1 MKGGAMGKY
10 FSRMGDGS
18 PIEVTEKEIM
28 ADLVEG
34 SEDAADRG
42 KIEPLTKEEYDH
54 LLDIFCNRSKFVSV
68 EPGNEVIM
76 SYDAGT
82 LKIRRVGVNV
92 DRIQALQIYE
102 KLLGADTMELCHV
115 DYSYKPIKPI
125 AGFEQPILE
134 QALLSTH
141 VPLFYGAM
149 PNLGLYSQ
157 PDGPFPNP
165 SELLPLGK
173 IREAQESYEAAV
185 EDSVKDIVYAGT
197 LMYESGADGINLDTT
212 GAAGDADFLAA
223 LLATEK
229 LKEKYPDI
237 CIEMGMSGEFI
248 LGMHSELTYK
258 GERLAGMFPHKQVKM
273 AEKAGATIFGPVANT
288 NTSKSA
294 AWNLARATTF
304 MKACC
309 EEADIPIHPNMGM
322 GVGGVTV
329 NDQPPV
335 DIVSR
340 SSKAMVEI
348 CRLDG
353 L

>member
-1 MKGGAMGKY
+1 MGKY
-10 FSRMGDGS
+10 FSRLGDGS
-18 PIEVTEKEIM
+18 PIEMSESEIM

-34 SEDAADRG
+34 SEDAAERG
-42 KIEPLTKEEYDH
+42 KIPSLLKEEYDY
-54 LLDIFCNRSKFVSV
+54 LVDIFCSPHKFISV
-68 EPGNEVIM
+68 EPGKEVIL

-102 KLLGADTMELCHV
+102 KIMGADTMELSHV
-115 DYSYKPIKPI
+115 DYSYKPVKPI

-141 VPLFYGAM
+141 IPLFYGAQ

-165 SELLPLGK
+165 SELMPKGK
-173 IREAQESYEAAV
+173 IKEAQESYEAAL
-185 EDSVKDIVYAGT
+185 EDLVKDIVFVAS
-197 LMYESGADGINLDTT
+197 LMYESGADGINLDTA

-237 CIEMGMSGEFI
+237 CIELGMAGEFV
-248 LGMHSELTYK
+248 LGMHSQLAYK
-258 GERLAGMFPHKQVKM
+258 DQRLAGMYPHQQIKM
-273 AEKAGATIFGPVANT
+273 AEEAGATIFGPVSNT

-294 AWNLARATTF
+294 AWNLARSITF
-304 MKACC
+304 MKACG
-309 EEADIPIHPNMGM
+309 EIANIPIHPNMGM

-329 NDQPPV
+329 NDHPPV

-340 SSKAMVEI
+340 SSAAMTTI

>member
-1 MKGGAMGKY
+1 MGKY

-18 PIEVTEKEIM
+18 PEWMSKAEIM

-42 KIEPLTKEEYDH
+42 KIPALSKEDYDY
-54 LLDIFCNRSKFVSV
+54 LQDIFCSRHKFVSV
-68 EPGNEVIM
+68 SPGNEVILT
-76 SYDAGT
+76 YDAAT

-102 KLLGADTMELCHV
+102 KIMGADTMELAHV
-115 DYSYKPIKPI
+115 DYSYKPVKPI
-125 AGFEQPILE
+125 AIFEQPILE
-134 QALLSTH
+134 QALMATH
-141 VPLFYGAM
+141 IPLFYGAQ

-157 PDGPFPNP
+157 PDGPYPNP
-165 SELLPLGK
+165 AELLPMGK
-173 IREAQESYEAAV
+173 IKEAQESYEGAV
-185 EDSVKDIVYAGT
+185 EDLVKDIVYTGS
-197 LMYESGADGINLDTT
+197 LMYESGADGINLDTA

-229 LKEKYPDI
+229 LKAKYPDM
-237 CIEMGMSGEFI
+237 CIELGMAGEFV
-248 LGMHSELTYK
+248 LGMHSQLTYK
-258 GERLAGMFPHKQVKM
+258 GKRLAGMYPHEQVKV
-273 AEKAGATIFGPVANT
+273 AEEAGATIFGPVANT

-294 AWNLARATTF
+294 AWNLSRTITF
-304 MKACC
+304 MKACG
-309 EEADIPIHPNMGM
+309 EVAQIPIHPNMGM

-329 NDQPPV
+329 NDQPPI

-340 SSKAMVEI
+340 SSAAMVEL

>member
-1 MKGGAMGKY
+1 MKKF

-18 PIEVTEKEIM
+18 PCEMTESEIM
-28 ADLVEG
+28 SDLVEG

-42 KIEPLTKEEYDH
+42 KIPPLTDDEYKY
-54 LLDIFCNRSKFVSV
+54 LVEIFCSPYKFVSV
-68 EPGNEVIM
+68 EPGNEVILT
-76 SYDAGT
+76 YDAST
-82 LKIRRVGVNV
+82 LKIRRVGVHV
-92 DRIQALQIYE
+92 GRIQALQIYE
-102 KLLGADTMELCHV
+102 KIMGADTMELAHI
-115 DYSYKPIKPI
+115 DYSFKPVKPI
-125 AGFEQPILE
+125 AVFEQPILE
-134 QALLSTH
+134 QALLATH
-141 VPLFYGAM
+141 IPLFYGAQ

-165 SELLPLGK
+165 AELMPRGQIK
-173 IREAQESYEAAV
+173 EAQESYEAALK
-185 EDSVKDIVYAGT
+185 DLVKDIVYTGS
-197 LMYESGADGINLDTT
+197 LMYESGADGINLDTA

-248 LGMHSELTYK
+248 LGMHSQLTYK
-258 GERLAGMFPHKQVKM
+258 GQRLAGMYPQDQLKM
-273 AEKAGATIFGPVANT
+273 AQAAGATIFGPVANT

-294 AWNLARATTF
+294 AWNLARTITF

-309 EEADIPIHPNMGM
+309 ETASIPIHPNMGM

-329 NDQPPV
+329 ADHPPV

>member
-1 MKGGAMGKY
+1 MRR
-10 FSRMGDGS
+10 FFHRLGDGTAV
-18 PIEVTEKEIM
+18 EMTEKEIM

-42 KIEPLTKEEYDH
+42 QVQPLAKEEYDY
-54 LLDIFCNRSKFVSV
+54 LLAIFCAPYKFISV
-68 EPGNEVIM
+68 EPGQEVIL

-92 DRIQALQIYE
+92 DRIAALQIYE
-102 KLLGADTMELCHV
+102 KIMGADTMELAHV
-115 DYSYKPIKPI
+115 DYSYKPVKPL
-125 AGFEQPILE
+125 AGFEQPVLE
-134 QALLSTH
+134 QALLYTH
-141 VPLFYGAM
+141 IPLFYGAQ

-165 SELLPLGK
+165 AELMPRGQIK
-173 IREAQESYEAAV
+173 EAQESYEASV
-185 EDSVKDIVYAGT
+185 EELVKDIVFICS

-223 LLATEK
+223 LLATEQ
-229 LKEKYPDI
+229 LKKKYPDM
-237 CIEMGMSGEFI
+237 CIELGMAGEFV
-248 LGMHSELTYK
+248 LGMHSQLTYQ
-258 GERLAGMFPHKQVKM
+258 GERLAGMYPHQQVKM
-273 AEKAGATIFGPVANT
+273 AEAAGATIFGPVCNT

-294 AWNLARATTF
+294 AWNLARALTF
-304 MKACC
+304 TKACG
-309 EEADIPIHPNMGM
+309 AVSKIPVHPNMGM

-335 DIVSR
+335 DMVSR
-340 SSKAMVEI
+340 SSAAMTTI